1 MSTAELPAGD
11 DIGRDATPAT
21 GDPASAPWIGYD
33 DQAAATIVSF
43 VRKSSP
49 TQAREVR
56 DYERAHAARPVVI
69 AEADRRL
76 VKWHA

>member
-11 DIGRDATPAT
+11 DIGRDVAPAT
-21 GDPASAPWIGYD
+21 AAPWIGYD
-33 DQAAATIVSF
+33 DQEAGMIVSF

-49 TQAREVR
+49 TQARDVR
-56 DYERAHAARPVVI
+56 DYERAHAARAVVI
-69 AEADRRL
+69 AAAEQRL

>member
-11 DIGRDATPAT
+11 DIGRDVAPAT
-21 GDPASAPWIGYD
+21 VAPWIGYD
-33 DQAAATIVSF
+33 DQEAGTIVSF

-56 DYERAHAARPVVI
+56 DYERANAARDVVI
-69 AEADRRL
+69 VAADRRL